1 MISEA
6 EVTGNPNDA
15 EDEAEAS
22 VYTFET
28 NIKSIKWLP
37 MHNGSS
43 LAKKSYHIT
52 VQILFWTAVI
62 SNTTEKIE
70 IIFSATHI

>member
-28 NIKSIKWLP
+28 NIKSIKCSP
-37 MHNGSS
+37 MHKSSS
-43 LAKKSYHIT
+43 LAKKSYHIS
-52 VQILFWTAVI
+52 VKLLFWTAVI
-62 SNTTEKIE
+62 STL
-70 IIFSATHI
+70 S